1 MRILL
6 VLLAILACGNI
17 WLGCIGEAM
26 SYMPPSGWTP
36 LRFLAISMSA
46 CCVWA
51 IFKIM
56 PAAIASWVAVLIFLA
71 FSWRLYAGWV
81 IRDCA
86 ERFVF
91 WAPGFLTLAA
101 TLERRSVRSES

>member
-6 VLLAILACGNI
+6 IFLAFIACGYI

-36 LRFLAISMSA
+36 LRFLAISISA

-51 IFKIM
+51 IFRII
-56 PAAIASWVAVLIFLA
+56 PAAITSWIAVIIFLA

-91 WAPGFLTLAA
+91 WAPTFLTAA
-101 TLERRSVRSES
+101 GSLERSSARSTS